1 VSHGGFWSG
10 TQTEVEAG
18 VTARPHTGLRLT
30 ADWEFTDASLDQGS
44 FRTHLVR
51 VNGTYS
57 PTPDLSFSTRIQFDN
72 LSDRLGLF
80 ARIRWIT
87 RPGSDLFLVFTRNWH
102 RTDGR
107 FSPLNSELASKLTY
121 SIRF

>member
-1 VSHGGFWSG
+1 MSL
-10 TQTEVEAG
+10 
-18 VTARPHTGLRLT
+18 TARPLTGLALD
-30 ADWEFTDASLDQGS
+30 AEWQFTDATLDQGRFDTHV
-44 FRTHLVR
+44 FRF
-51 VNGTYS
+51 NGTYS

-80 ARIRWIT
+80 ARLRWIT
-87 RPGSDLFLVFTRNWH
+87 RPGSDLYLVLTRNW
-102 RTDGR
+102 RYTDDR